1 MRYIPIPM
9 IREVYKKEIIQEP
22 VVIKSKKLAP
32 VSENNDLHAVK

>member
-1 MRYIPIPM
+1 M

-22 VVIKSKKLAP
+22 VVINSKELAP